1 MTKRQLKNK
10 VYAYEYSVKHENEE
24 HCKRIISELETE
36 NFHKLVKL
44 LINGEYQLANEWIE
58 NNIK

>member
-10 VYAYEYSVKHENEE
+10 VYSYEYSVKHGNAE
-24 HCKRIISELETE
+24 HCKRIISELEAE
-36 NFHKLVKL
+36 NFHSLVKL